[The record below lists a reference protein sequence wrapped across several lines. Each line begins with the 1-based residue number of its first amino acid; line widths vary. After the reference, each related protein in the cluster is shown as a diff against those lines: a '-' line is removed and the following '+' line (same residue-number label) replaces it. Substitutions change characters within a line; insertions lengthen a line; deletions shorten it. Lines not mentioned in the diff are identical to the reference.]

1 MKLIIPSLSTYA
13 SVEGERAP
21 LYQPPVKKDKDHP
34 EDTKPEPIKNDGDK
48 KGSSGFSTK
57 KRKSIAGLPT
67 TTSNDGP
74 PPKSALSRSTSAS
87 SSRVSDSRPPSAEA
101 RRPESSVI
109 RHVVSHKRTPEPYA
123 QQPTHAQT
131 VQTQHHSQQIN
142 VKLKVRRRATVSAY
156 PAPSPSA
163 QDPQQTCIFCLREGR
178 TEVKLVDRSTQTPAP
193 RSAHSPAP
201 RLLTRKAQSYAGISS
216 VHNCC
221 EETTTKPLRFK
232 MSVMRRVSS

>member
-1 MKLIIPSLSTYA
+1 MYTYLLFVYT

-34 EDTKPEPIKNDGDK
+34 EDIKPEPIRNDGDK
-48 KGSSGFSTK
+48 KVPGGFSTK

-67 TTSNDGP
+67 TTSADGP

-101 RRPESSVI
+101 RNRPESSGRKHI
-109 RHVVSHKRTPEPYA
+109 VSRLQTPEPNA

-131 VQTQHHSQQIN
+131 GPTHHHSQQIN

-156 PAPSPSA
+156 PAPNTNT
-163 QDPQQTCIFCLREGR
+163 QNPQQTCIFCLREGR
-178 TEVKLVDRSTQTPAP
+178 TDVKLVDRSTQTLAP

-201 RLLTRKAQSYAGISS
+201 RLVTRKAQSYAGISS
-216 VHNCC
+216 VHNCS

-232 MSVMRRVSS
+232 MSVMRRVSY